1 MKILIINQAQ
11 VQQLLPMDECMN
23 VMAEVLKTLSRGDTI
38 NPLRHG
44 LWLPKKVGALLTMP
58 AYWGDIKAMG
68 LKVLSVFPC
77 NQGTEYDA
85 LQGAVLL
92 FETTHGCLLAIIDAS
107 EITAIRTAA
116 VSGVATQLLARE
128 EAGDLAILG
137 SGVQARTH
145 LEAML
150 LVRNVR
156 RVRVWSRTADHAQKF
171 AHRESERHNIKVE
184 PMVTACAV

>member
-128 EAGDLAILG
+128 EAVISPSSAPGCRPAHTWRRCCSSVMSDGCACG
-137 SGVQARTH
+137 VVPPTMPKNSPTASRSGT
-145 LEAML
+145 
-150 LVRNVR
+150 
-156 RVRVWSRTADHAQKF
+156 
-171 AHRESERHNIKVE
+171 I
-184 PMVTACAV
+184 